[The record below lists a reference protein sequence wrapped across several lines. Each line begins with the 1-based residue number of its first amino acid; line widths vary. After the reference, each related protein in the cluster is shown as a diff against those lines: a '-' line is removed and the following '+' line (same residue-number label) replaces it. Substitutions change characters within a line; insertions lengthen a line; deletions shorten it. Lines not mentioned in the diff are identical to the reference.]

1 MELTSLEPR
10 RKGLTQLYLDGEPG
24 PKLDTEVVLL
34 ARLQP
39 GDILSEEELQELVER
54 SDARRAQEKALYL
67 LEHRSHSK
75 RELTE
80 KIARTAASREAA
92 QAAAD
97 HLEEIG
103 LVDDRAF
110 AETYARELF
119 QRKRYGARRVRQEL
133 SRKGIGRDI
142 IDQVLEQYQDMDQAA
157 GENIALVLERR
168 YPTWREDEKPA
179 AGRWRPCSGWGTPSS
194 RCAPSWAGW
203 IRNKREAGRQ
213 SGFFF
218 VRMGKS
224 LD

>member
-80 KIARTAASREAA
+80 KIARTAASRQAA

-133 SRKGIGRDI
+133 ARKGIDREI
-142 IDQVLEQYQDMDQAA
+142 IDQVLALYEDQDP
-157 GENIALVLERR
+157 GEAISLVLERR
-168 YPTWREDEKPA
+168 YPQWRQDERVRRRAVA
-179 AGRWRPCSGWGTPSS
+179 ALQRLGYSYEQ
-194 RCAPSWAGW
+194 
-203 IRNKREAGRQ
+203 IRSALGGLEEE
-213 SGFFF
+213 
-218 VRMGKS
+218 
-224 LD
+224 